1 MPDARLDRVPPPVL
15 VLVAIA
21 SVQVG
26 SAVARTLFDDLGA
39 GGSTLLRL
47 GLSALLLLAV
57 LRPAV
62 RSWTS
67 DQWLAALLLGGAMG
81 AMNLS
86 FYLSL
91 RTVPLGVAVTVEF
104 VGPLLLSLVQTR
116 RWADGGWALLAA
128 SGVVLLGADTS
139 SGVPLSGLAL
149 ALLAGLF
156 WAGYILASARV
167 GRVLPGLDGLAVAL
181 AVGALLV
188 LPYGAAGASAV
199 LEAPVLLLGGLAIAV
214 LSSVVPYGLEM
225 LALRR
230 MPTRVFGILMSL
242 EPAAAALAGLVV
254 LGQQLGAREV
264 TALVLVSVA
273 SAGVT
278 LGRRDGA
285 PVPPPLEQLSWWAR
299 ARRAARRR
307 GPAASGGWRG
317 RTRAAPAGSR
327 PARRG

>member
-21 SVQVG
+21 SVQTG

-57 LRPAV
+57 LRPGV
-62 RSWTS
+62 RSWTR
-67 DQWLAALLLGGAMG
+67 DQWLAAALLGGAMG

-104 VGPLLLSLVQTR
+104 VGPLLLALVQTR
-116 RWADGGWALLAA
+116 RWVDGVWALLAA

-139 SGVPLSGLAL
+139 SGIPLSGLAF

-156 WAGYILASARV
+156 WAAYILASARV
-167 GRVLPGLDGLAVAL
+167 GRLLPGLDGLAVAL
-181 AVGALLV
+181 AVAALLV
-188 LPYGAAGASAV
+188 LPYGAGGASAV
-199 LEAPVLLLGGLAIAV
+199 FDEPVLLLGGLAIAV

-242 EPAAAALAGLVV
+242 EPAAAALAGLLV
-254 LGQQLGAREV
+254 LGQALGVREV
-264 TALVLVSVA
+264 TALLLVSVA

-278 LGRRDGA
+278 LGRREGA
-285 PVPPPLEQLSWWAR
+285 PVPQPLE
-299 ARRAARRR
+299 
-307 GPAASGGWRG
+307 
-317 RTRAAPAGSR
+317 
-327 PARRG
+327 